1 MISNIPEKTGIQEN
15 RGHTLTDDFITRTYV
30 LPLLTD
36 AETKARIISEHKNNP
51 IGVPGKAGKE
61 AIGHSD
67 DLARVLDKLRRAPM
81 TGKYVRV
88 CVKPHE
94 GYNIGIVSGVRGQ
107 PVKILHDETYPS
119 EEACEH
125 AIFVRR
131 VDDLLN
137 SYGLG

>member
-1 MISNIPEKTGIQEN
+1 MIPNIPVKTGIQEN
-15 RGHTLTDDFITRTYV
+15 RGHSLTDDFITRTYV
-30 LPLLTD
+30 LQLLTD
-36 AETKARIISEHKNNP
+36 PESKARLIAEHK
-51 IGVPGKAGKE
+51 GK

-88 CVKPHE
+88 CIRPHE

-107 PVKILHDETYPS
+107 PVKIFEDETYPS

-131 VDDLLN
+131 VRDLLA
-137 SYGLG
+137 SYDLG

>member
-1 MISNIPEKTGIQEN
+1 MIPNIPEKTGIQAN
-15 RGHTLTDDFITRTYV
+15 RGHLLTDDFITRTYV

-36 AETKARIISEHKNNP
+36 AKSKARILSEHEGNP
-51 IGVPGKAGKE
+51 IGVPGKAGNK

-107 PVKILHDETYPS
+107 PVEILRAETYPS